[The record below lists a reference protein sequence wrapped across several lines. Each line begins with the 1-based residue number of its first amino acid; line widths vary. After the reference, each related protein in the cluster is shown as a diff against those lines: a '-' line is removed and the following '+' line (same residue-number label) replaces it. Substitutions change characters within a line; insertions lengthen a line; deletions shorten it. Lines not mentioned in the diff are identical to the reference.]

1 MSNGVRSKVGQIIF
15 SSHRAL
21 AHVDCLSEKGHTA
34 CVLNLDWKHINCQS
48 RYYVLP
54 CPCEHKNLFEPFN
67 PINFPAFYGGLEEQY
82 YMILYV
88 HLY

>member
-34 CVLNLDWKHINCQS
+34 CVLDLDWKRIVKVNAMSCLALVNKEIQ
-48 RYYVLP
+48 L
-54 CPCEHKNLFEPFN
+54 NLSTP
-67 PINFPAFYGGLEEQY
+67 
-82 YMILYV
+82 
-88 HLY
+88 